1 MRSLSKDNSNATKMV
16 LVLGVISYLF
26 GFTTILLIISGIP
39 YILIHTKCGP
49 SIIYKMY
56 LVPILSKLYI
66 NLIAYIQKIN
76 NKIYLLNSPLNES
89 FGTNIKFLE

>member
-16 LVLGVISYLF
+16 FIFGIISYLC
-26 GFTTILLIISGIP
+26 GFTTILLLISGVP
-39 YILIHTKCGP
+39 YILVHTKCGP

-66 NLIAYIQKIN
+66 NLIAYIKKIN
-76 NKIYLLNSPLNES
+76 NKMYLLNAPLNES
-89 FGTNIKFLE
+89 FSTNIKFLE